1 MPRACVRC
9 REEISRVVRARVTN
23 PKWIDGIKRHGYK
36 GAFEVAATVDYLF
49 AFDATARVVRDD
61 QYARVTDAFV
71 ADAATR
77 DFLQQHNPAAFHGM
91 CERLLEAIHRGL
103 WEDSGD
109 YQALLEQQLLAAE
122 QLLEKR

>member
-1 MPRACVRC
+1 M
-9 REEISRVVRARVTN
+9 
-23 PKWIDGIKRHGYK
+23 
-36 GAFEVAATVDYLF
+36 
-49 AFDATARVVRDD
+49 VRDD